1 MSESIEYFISC
12 PRGLEELLRDEVL
25 ALGADKAATS
35 GAGVKAEGDLAQ
47 LYRVW
52 MWSRLASRIQLP
64 LARVELTE
72 VEALYNCARNI
83 AWGQHFNANQSF
95 AVDFSGTNR
104 MINNSQFG
112 ALKIKDAIV
121 DYFRD
126 SYGVRPD
133 VDKRDPEIRIQ
144 ARMAKGY
151 VSIALDIS
159 GGPLHRRGY
168 RLQTGIAPMRENLAA
183 AVLMR
188 GGWPEIAK
196 QGGALI
202 DPMCGSGTLLIE
214 GAMMAA
220 DIAPG
225 LNRESCGLDKWR
237 GHDADV
243 WQQVVDDAQLRA
255 AKGVAEGLP
264 EIRGY
269 DAAINMVQ
277 RAEQNIVSAGL
288 AKHVRVSAKSV
299 ERLSQPTHMEITSG
313 LVACNPPYGE
323 RIGEVTD
330 LIPLYRQLGSRL
342 KSEFEGWKSVVITSN
357 PELGKRMGLK
367 ARKKYKVFN
376 GPLEAQILCFD
387 IIESNFVGDRNAE
400 PAAGK
405 AKHDTEADSTVV
417 LSANALMF
425 ANRLKKNQKKL
436 ANWIKRENIECYRL
450 YDADMPEY
458 AVAVDIYG
466 DKVQISEYKPP
477 ASIDENSAQRRLL
490 DTIDATA
497 QVLKINQSQINVKQR
512 QRQKGKQQYERKEG
526 SGEYFTVK
534 EGQVELEINLTDYL
548 DTGLFLDHRPVR
560 QFIASQ
566 AKNKHFLNL
575 FCYTGTASVHAAKG
589 GALSTTSVDMS
600 ATYLDWAKRN
610 FKYNNFTTGTGVRDN
625 HHLIQQDCISWI
637 KHSHESY
644 DLILLDPPTFSNS
657 KRMDGTLDIQ
667 RDQVSL
673 VEDTMAL
680 LKPGG
685 LLIFS
690 NNYRGFKIDPI
701 LVEKYSVEDVS
712 HKTLDPD
719 FVRNKKI
726 HQCFYLRAK

>member
-35 GAGVKAEGDLAQ
+35 GSGVKAVGDLAQ

-52 MWSRLASRIQLP
+52 MWSRLASRILLP

-83 AWGQHFNANQSF
+83 PWGQHFNANQSF

-112 ALKIKDAIV
+112 GLKIKDAIV

-144 ARMAKGY
+144 ARMAKGF

-168 RLQTGIAPMRENLAA
+168 RLQTGMAPIRENLAA

-188 GGWPEIAK
+188 GGWPEMAK

-225 LNRESCGLDKWR
+225 LNRESIGVDKWR
-237 GHDADV
+237 GHDADI

-255 AKGVAEGLP
+255 ATGVAKGMP

-269 DAAINMVQ
+269 DASINVIQ

-288 AKHVRVSAKSV
+288 AKHVRVSAKSI
-299 ERLSQPTHMEITSG
+299 ETLSKPTHIHLGNG

-387 IIESNFVGDRNAE
+387 VVASNFVGDRNAE
-400 PAAGK
+400 PGK
-405 AKHDTEADSTVV
+405 VAKADEAETGVV
-417 LSANALMF
+417 LSAGALMF
-425 ANRLKKNQKKL
+425 ANRLKKNKKKL
-436 ANWIKRENIECYRL
+436 ANWLKRENVQCYRL

-458 AVAVDIYG
+458 AVAVDVYG
-466 DKVQISEYKPP
+466 DEVQISEYKPP
-477 ASIDENSAQRRLL
+477 ATIDENDAQRRLL
-490 DTIDATA
+490 DSIDAVS
-497 QVLKINQSQINVKQR
+497 QVFNINQKQISVKQR
-512 QRQKGKQQYERKEG
+512 QRQKGKQQYQRKED
-526 SGEYFTVK
+526 SGEYFTIH
-534 EGQVELEINLTDYL
+534 EGQVTLEINLTDYL

-575 FCYTGTASVHAAKG
+575 FCYTATASVHAAKG

-610 FKYNNFTTGTGVRDN
+610 FKHNNMMTGTGPKDN
-625 HHLIQQDCISWI
+625 HKLVQQDCISWLQ
-637 KHSHESY
+637 HSHDRF

-673 VEDTMAL
+673 VDDTMKL
-680 LKPGG
+680 LNPGG

-690 NNYRGFKIDPI
+690 NNYRGFKIDP
-701 LVEKYSVEDVS
+701 LLDEKYSVIDVS
-712 HKTLDPD
+712 QKTIDPD
-719 FVRNKKI
+719 FARNKKI
-726 HQCFYLRAK
+726 HQCFHLRAK